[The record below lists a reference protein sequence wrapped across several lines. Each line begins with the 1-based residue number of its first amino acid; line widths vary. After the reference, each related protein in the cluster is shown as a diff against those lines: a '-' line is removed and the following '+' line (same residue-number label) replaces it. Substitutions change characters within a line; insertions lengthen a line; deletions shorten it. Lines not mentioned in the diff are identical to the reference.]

1 MSDPSIFS
9 RKEQKEME
17 KKRKFVFIDLGANS
31 GDSIYHFLN
40 INDDKTKKVYTF
52 PDLLLMNVNDVPWNI
67 YAIEANPVFDISL
80 LNMRD
85 DLNKKLPQHKVF
97 LLNSTVAW
105 IKDGQIDFYL
115 DLINKDVNF
124 WGSR

>member
-9 RKEQKEME
+9 TKEQKGME
-17 KKRKFVFIDLGANS
+17 KKRKFVFIDLGANN

-40 INDDKTKKVYTF
+40 IKDGNTKKVYTF
-52 PDLLLMNVNDVPWNI
+52 PDLLLTNVNDVSWNI
-67 YAIEANPVFDISL
+67 YAIEANPVFDINL

-97 LLNSTVAW
+97 LLNRTVAW
-105 IKDGQIDFYL
+105 KYDGTIDFYL
-115 DLINKDVNF
+115 DLINEDVNF